1 MELGE
6 AFCSYCLIVLA
17 RQAFGVVPFWQN
29 ATSSR
34 FVKIANH
41 KYLDG
46 KSGQLCDMGQPESRS
61 KLMTITSET
70 PRFN

>member
-41 KYLDG
+41 RDLDG
-46 KSGQLCDMGQPESRS
+46 KSGQLCDLGQPESRR
-61 KLMTITSET
+61 KLMIVTPET
-70 PRFN
+70 LRFN